1 MSSYS
6 VRFFCVI
13 KAARAA
19 FTPAMITRRLLCRV
33 CVIVVLCSTV
43 SNVPVA
49 TVPVQSS
56 DVFVLAEFYSGKMRV
71 GVGVAD
77 AGLMLVLLQR
87 CTAVL
92 ALTPPPPPR
101 LSTLYYHGL
110 FFHYDHRVY
119 ATNKLFV
126 QVT

>member
-13 KAARAA
+13 KAPRATFA
-19 FTPAMITRRLLCRV
+19 LAMITRRLLCRV

-71 GVGVAD
+71 GVAD

-87 CTAVL
+87 CTTVFAL
-92 ALTPPPPPR
+92 APSP
-101 LSTLYYHGL
+101 LSIHAPLPWIILPLRPSCLCY
-110 FFHYDHRVY
+110 
-119 ATNKLFV
+119 K
-126 QVT
+126 